1 MPDHPFRREADD
13 PYRAWTK
20 GATMLRRRRPL
31 MRAAM
36 VGGVGYMAGKSA
48 ARGSE
53 RESDEQQRIAQLEAQ
68 QQQAPVAAAPAAGGD
83 LVSQLQELQ
92 TLQQEGV
99 LTAGEFEAAKQKLL
113 AS

>member
-1 MPDHPFRREADD
+1 
-13 PYRAWTK
+13 
-20 GATMLRRRRPL
+20 

-68 QQQAPVAAAPAAGGD
+68 QQQQAPVAAAPAAGGD
-83 LVSQLQELQ
+83 VVSQLQELQ

>member
-1 MPDHPFRREADD
+1 
-13 PYRAWTK
+13 
-20 GATMLRRRRPL
+20 

-68 QQQAPVAAAPAAGGD
+68 QQQQAPVAAAPAAGGD
-83 LVSQLQELQ
+83 VISQLQELQ